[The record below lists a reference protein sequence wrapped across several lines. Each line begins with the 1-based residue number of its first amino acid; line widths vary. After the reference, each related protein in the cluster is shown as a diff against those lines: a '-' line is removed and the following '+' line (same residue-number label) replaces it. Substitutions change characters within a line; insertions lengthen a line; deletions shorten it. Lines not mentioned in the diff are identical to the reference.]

1 MYLPCMEFT
10 KTFMSGVGH
19 CIPIFLMLNIL
30 MHHKNNRIHNVF
42 FGMKEASLG
51 EKKTPDILEFY
62 STKCRSLCNLSNV

>member
-1 MYLPCMEFT
+1 MYLPYMEFT

-51 EKKTPDILEFY
+51 EKKDPGYFRILFN
-62 STKCRSLCNLSNV
+62 KVSLSMQFK